1 MTYHI
6 YICSRYIWTMK
17 HTLAILKFSF
27 PYSSLIALNTL
38 FNFLSV
44 IFSLFSIS
52 LIIPILG
59 LLFGTIEAPENHIA
73 ELNTHNLKDYFY
85 NYINVMRQEKG
96 VINVLGFICV
106 LVGAGTILKNTTRY
120 LALYFLTPLRN
131 NVIRDIRMQLY
142 IKTLKVPLK
151 FIKKF
156 KKGDLVARMTTDLT
170 EIEWS
175 IMGVL
180 ELFIKDPIHIIV
192 FVGSLIYISPQLTLI
207 SLVFLPITAFI
218 ITKLGKSLRRKSLL
232 SQNKIGALMSHI
244 EESISNVQII
254 KGFNAYQIISNTFRK
269 NNEVLKNINNNV
281 LWRKDLAS
289 PMSEML
295 STLVLV
301 FIIWIGGRIV
311 LETNLAADSFIGFLV
326 IFSQILPPAKSLTT
340 AFYSIQKGSAS
351 AERVLKILDYKMDL
365 PKNMAF
371 AKNLNQNIIFHNV
384 SFKYNSN
391 MTVKNIN
398 LTINKGQKIAVVGE
412 SGSGKSTLL
421 GLLLKFHK
429 PSIGDIKID
438 GNNIKSTNIKS
449 LFSVVTQDVMLFND
463 TILNNLKIANPN
475 ADKREIEAVAKKVS
489 IHRLI
494 TSLSKKYNTI
504 LGPQGNSFS
513 GGERQRIA
521 IARALLSEAPILIF
535 DEPTSSLDSEADKN
549 IQKTFNNLNPD
560 KTLIMITHRLNG
572 IENYDKIIVMKKGE
586 IIEEGKHID
595 LLKKNGAYKK
605 LYELELLKKNEK
617 S

>member
-1 MTYHI
+1 
-6 YICSRYIWTMK
+6 MK
-17 HTLAILKFSF
+17 YTLEILKFSF

-59 LLFGTIEAPENHIA
+59 LLFGTIEAEEAHIA
-73 ELNTHNLKDYFY
+73 ELNAHNLKDYFY
-85 NYINVMRQEKG
+85 NYMNVMQQEKG
-96 VINVLGFICV
+96 VITVLGFICV
-106 LVGAGTILKNTTRY
+106 LVGCGTILKNTTRY

-142 IKTLKVPLK
+142 TKTLKLPLK

-192 FVGSLIYISPQLTLI
+192 FVISLIYISPQLTLI
-207 SLVFLPITAFI
+207 SLVFLPVTAFI

-232 SQNKIGALMSHI
+232 SQNKIGGLMSSI
-244 EESISNVQII
+244 EEAISNVQII
-254 KGFNAYQIISNTFRK
+254 KGFNAYQTISNTFREK
-269 NNEVLKNINNNV
+269 NEALKHINNNV

-340 AFYSIQKGSAS
+340 AFYSMQKGSAS
-351 AERVLKILDYKMDL
+351 AERVLKILDYKIDL

-371 AKNLNQNIIFHNV
+371 VKKLNQGIVFHNV
-384 SFKYNSN
+384 SFKYDSN
-391 MTVKNIN
+391 MTVKKIN

-429 PSIGDIKID
+429 PSSGDITID

-463 TILNNLKIANPN
+463 TILNNLKIAKPN
-475 ADKREIEAVAKKVS
+475 AEMPEIEAVAKKAS

-494 TSLSKKYNTI
+494 TNLSKQYNTI

-535 DEPTSSLDSEADKN
+535 DEPTSSLDSESDKN
-549 IQKTFNNLNPD
+549 IQKTFNNLNSD
-560 KTLIMITHRLNG
+560 KTLIMITHKLNG
-572 IENYDKIIVMKKGE
+572 IKHYDKIIVMKKGE
-586 IIEEGKHID
+586 IIEEGKHMD
-595 LLKKNGAYKK
+595 LLKKNGEYKK

>member
-1 MTYHI
+1 
-6 YICSRYIWTMK
+6 MK
-17 HTLAILKFSF
+17 YTLEILKFSF

-44 IFSLFSIS
+44 VFSLFSIS

-59 LLFGTIEAPENHIA
+59 LLFGTIEAEEAHIA
-73 ELNTHNLKDYFY
+73 ELNTHNVKDYFY

-96 VINVLGFICV
+96 VVNVLGFICV
-106 LVGAGTILKNTTRY
+106 LVGCGTILKNTTRY

-131 NVIRDIRMQLY
+131 NVIRDIRIRLY
-142 IKTLKVPLK
+142 TKTLKLPLK

-192 FVGSLIYISPQLTLI
+192 FVISLIYISPQLTLI

-232 SQNKIGALMSHI
+232 SQNKIGALMSSI

-254 KGFNAYQIISNTFRK
+254 KGFNAYQTISNTFRK
-269 NNEVLKNINNNV
+269 KNEALKHINNNV

-311 LETNLAADSFIGFLV
+311 LETNLAADSFMGFLV

-340 AFYSIQKGSAS
+340 AFYSMQKGSAA
-351 AERVLKILDYKMDL
+351 AERILKILDYKIDL
-365 PKNMAF
+365 QKNMACVK
-371 AKNLNQNIIFHNV
+371 ALNQSIVFHNV

-391 MTVKNIN
+391 MAVKNIN
-398 LTINKGQKIAVVGE
+398 LTIKKGQKIAVVGE

-429 PSIGDIKID
+429 PSSGDITID

-463 TILNNLKIANPN
+463 TILNNLKIAKPN
-475 ADKREIEAVAKKVS
+475 AEMPEIEAVAKKAS

-494 TSLSKKYNTI
+494 TNLSKQYNTI

-535 DEPTSSLDSEADKN
+535 DEPTSSLDSESDKN
-549 IQKTFNNLNPD
+549 IQKTFNNLNSD
-560 KTLIMITHRLNG
+560 KTLIMITHKLNG
-572 IENYDKIIVMKKGE
+572 IKHYDKIIVMKKGE
-586 IIEEGKHID
+586 IIEEGKHMD

>member
-218 ITKLGKSLRRKSLL
+218 ITKLGKSLRRKSML

-429 PSIGDIKID
+429 PSSGDIKID

>member
-1 MTYHI
+1 
-6 YICSRYIWTMK
+6 MK
-17 HTLAILKFSF
+17 HTLEILKFSF

-59 LLFGTIEAPENHIA
+59 LLFGTIEAKEAHIA
-73 ELNTHNLKDYFY
+73 ELNAHNLKDYFY
-85 NYINVMRQEKG
+85 NYINIMRQEKG

-106 LVGAGTILKNTTRY
+106 LVGCGTILKNTTRY

-131 NVIRDIRMQLY
+131 NVIRDIRMRLY
-142 IKTLKVPLK
+142 TKTLKLPLK

-156 KKGDLVARMTTDLT
+156 KKGDLVARMTSDLT

-192 FVGSLIYISPQLTLI
+192 FVISLIYISPQLTLI
-207 SLVFLPITAFI
+207 SLVFLPVTAFI

-232 SQNKIGALMSHI
+232 SQNKIGALMSSI

-254 KGFNAYQIISNTFRK
+254 KGFNAYQTISNTFREK
-269 NNEVLKNINNNV
+269 NEALKHINNNV

-340 AFYSIQKGSAS
+340 AFYSMQKGSAS
-351 AERVLKILDYKMDL
+351 AERVLKILNYKIDL
-365 PKNMAF
+365 SKNMDF
-371 AKNLNQNIIFHNV
+371 VKNLNQGIVFHNV

-391 MTVKNIN
+391 MTVKKIN
-398 LTINKGQKIAVVGE
+398 LTIKKGQKIAVVGE

-429 PSIGDIKID
+429 PSSGDITID
-438 GNNIKSTNIKS
+438 GNNITSTNIKS

-463 TILNNLKIANPN
+463 TILNNLKIAKPN
-475 ADKREIEAVAKKVS
+475 AEMPEIEAVAKKAS

-494 TSLSKKYNTI
+494 NNLNKQYNTI

-535 DEPTSSLDSEADKN
+535 DEPTSSLDSESDKN
-549 IQKTFNNLNPD
+549 IQKTFNNLNSD
-560 KTLIMITHRLNG
+560 KTLIMITHKLNG
-572 IENYDKIIVMKKGE
+572 IKHYDKIIVMKKGE
-586 IIEEGKHID
+586 IIEEGKHMD
-595 LLKKNGAYKK
+595 LLEKNGEYKK

>member
-1 MTYHI
+1 
-6 YICSRYIWTMK
+6 MK
-17 HTLAILKFSF
+17 HTLEILKFSF

-59 LLFGTIEAPENHIA
+59 LLFGTIEAKEAHIA
-73 ELNTHNLKDYFY
+73 ELNAHNLKDYFY
-85 NYINVMRQEKG
+85 NYINIMRQEKG

-106 LVGAGTILKNTTRY
+106 LVGCGTILKNTTRY

-131 NVIRDIRMQLY
+131 NVIRDIRMRLY
-142 IKTLKVPLK
+142 TKTLKLPLK

-192 FVGSLIYISPQLTLI
+192 FVISLIYISPQLTLI
-207 SLVFLPITAFI
+207 SLVFLPVTAFI

-232 SQNKIGALMSHI
+232 SQNKIGALMSSI

-254 KGFNAYQIISNTFRK
+254 KGFNAYQTISNTFREK
-269 NNEVLKNINNNV
+269 NEALKHINNNV

-340 AFYSIQKGSAS
+340 AFYSMQKGSAS
-351 AERVLKILDYKMDL
+351 AERVLKILNYKIDL
-365 PKNMAF
+365 SKNMDF
-371 AKNLNQNIIFHNV
+371 VKNLNQGIVFHNV

-391 MTVKNIN
+391 MTVKKIN

-429 PSIGDIKID
+429 PSSGDITID
-438 GNNIKSTNIKS
+438 GNNITSTNIKS

-463 TILNNLKIANPN
+463 TILNNLKIAKPN
-475 ADKREIEAVAKKVS
+475 AEMPEIEAVAKKAS

-494 TSLSKKYNTI
+494 NNLNKQYNTI

-535 DEPTSSLDSEADKN
+535 DEPTSSLDSESDKN
-549 IQKTFNNLNPD
+549 IQKTFNNLNSD
-560 KTLIMITHRLNG
+560 KTLIMITHKLNG
-572 IENYDKIIVMKKGE
+572 IKHYDKIIVMKKGE
-586 IIEEGKHID
+586 IIEEGKHMD
-595 LLKKNGAYKK
+595 LLEKNGEYKK

>member
-1 MTYHI
+1 
-6 YICSRYIWTMK
+6 MK
-17 HTLAILKFSF
+17 HTLEILKFSF

-59 LLFGTIEAPENHIA
+59 LLFGTIEAEEAHIA
-73 ELNTHNLKDYFY
+73 ELNAHNLKDYFY
-85 NYINVMRQEKG
+85 NYINIMRQEKG

-106 LVGAGTILKNTTRY
+106 LVGCGTILKNTTRY

-131 NVIRDIRMQLY
+131 NVIRDIRMRLY
-142 IKTLKVPLK
+142 TKTLKLPLK

-192 FVGSLIYISPQLTLI
+192 FVISLIYISPQLTLI
-207 SLVFLPITAFI
+207 SLVFLPVTAFI

-232 SQNKIGALMSHI
+232 SQNKIGALMSSI

-254 KGFNAYQIISNTFRK
+254 KGFNAYQTISNTFREK
-269 NNEVLKNINNNV
+269 NEALKHINNNV

-340 AFYSIQKGSAS
+340 AFYSMQKGSAS
-351 AERVLKILDYKMDL
+351 AERVLKILNYKIDL
-365 PKNMAF
+365 SKNMDF
-371 AKNLNQNIIFHNV
+371 VKNLNQGIVFHNV

-391 MTVKNIN
+391 MTVKKIN

-429 PSIGDIKID
+429 PSSGDITID

-463 TILNNLKIANPN
+463 TILNNLKIAKPN
-475 ADKREIEAVAKKVS
+475 AEMPEIEAVAKKAS

-494 TSLSKKYNTI
+494 NNLNKQYNTI

-535 DEPTSSLDSEADKN
+535 DEPTSSLDSESDKN
-549 IQKTFNNLNPD
+549 IQKTFNNLNSD
-560 KTLIMITHRLNG
+560 KTLIMITHKLNG
-572 IENYDKIIVMKKGE
+572 IKHYDKIIVMKKGE
-586 IIEEGKHID
+586 IIEEGKHMD
-595 LLKKNGAYKK
+595 LLEKNGEYKK

>member
-1 MTYHI
+1 
-6 YICSRYIWTMK
+6 MK
-17 HTLAILKFSF
+17 HTLEILKFSF

-59 LLFGTIEAPENHIA
+59 LLFGTIEAEEAHIA
-73 ELNTHNLKDYFY
+73 ELNAHNLKDYFY
-85 NYINVMRQEKG
+85 NYINIMRQEKG

-106 LVGAGTILKNTTRY
+106 LVGCGTILKNTTRY

-131 NVIRDIRMQLY
+131 NVIRDIRMRLY
-142 IKTLKVPLK
+142 TKTLKLPLK

-192 FVGSLIYISPQLTLI
+192 FVISLIYISPQLTLI
-207 SLVFLPITAFI
+207 SLVFLPVTAFI

-232 SQNKIGALMSHI
+232 SQNKIGALMSSI

-254 KGFNAYQIISNTFRK
+254 KGFNAYQTISNTFREK
-269 NNEVLKNINNNV
+269 NEALKHINNNV

-340 AFYSIQKGSAS
+340 AFYSMQKGSAS
-351 AERVLKILDYKMDL
+351 AERVLKILNYKIDL
-365 PKNMAF
+365 SKNMDF
-371 AKNLNQNIIFHNV
+371 VKNLNQGIVFHNV

-391 MTVKNIN
+391 MTVKKIN

-429 PSIGDIKID
+429 PSSGDITID
-438 GNNIKSTNIKS
+438 GNNITSTNIKS

-463 TILNNLKIANPN
+463 TILNNLKIAKPN
-475 ADKREIEAVAKKVS
+475 AEMPEIEAVAKKAS

-494 TSLSKKYNTI
+494 NNLNKQYNTI

-535 DEPTSSLDSEADKN
+535 DEPTSSLDSESDKN
-549 IQKTFNNLNPD
+549 IQKTFNNLNSD
-560 KTLIMITHRLNG
+560 KTLIMITHKLNG
-572 IENYDKIIVMKKGE
+572 IKHYDKIIVMKKGE
-586 IIEEGKHID
+586 IIEEGKHMD
-595 LLKKNGAYKK
+595 LLEKNGEYKK

>member
-1 MTYHI
+1 
-6 YICSRYIWTMK
+6 MK
-17 HTLAILKFSF
+17 HTLEILKFSF

-59 LLFGTIEAPENHIA
+59 LLFGTIEAEEAHIA
-73 ELNTHNLKDYFY
+73 ELNAHNLKDYFY
-85 NYINVMRQEKG
+85 NYINIMRQEKG

-106 LVGAGTILKNTTRY
+106 LVGCGTILKNTTRY

-131 NVIRDIRMQLY
+131 NVIRDIRMRLY
-142 IKTLKVPLK
+142 TKTLKLPLK

-156 KKGDLVARMTTDLT
+156 KKGDLVARMTSDLT

-192 FVGSLIYISPQLTLI
+192 FVISLIYISPQLTLI
-207 SLVFLPITAFI
+207 SLVFLPVTAFI

-232 SQNKIGALMSHI
+232 SQNKIGALMSSI

-254 KGFNAYQIISNTFRK
+254 KGFNAYQTISNTFREK
-269 NNEVLKNINNNV
+269 NEALKHINNNV

-340 AFYSIQKGSAS
+340 AFYSMQKGSAS
-351 AERVLKILDYKMDL
+351 AERVLKILNYKIDL
-365 PKNMAF
+365 SKNMDF
-371 AKNLNQNIIFHNV
+371 VKNLNQGIVFHNV

-391 MTVKNIN
+391 MTVKKIN

-429 PSIGDIKID
+429 PSSGDITID
-438 GNNIKSTNIKS
+438 GNNITSTNIKS

-463 TILNNLKIANPN
+463 TILNNLKIAKPN
-475 ADKREIEAVAKKVS
+475 AEMPEIEAVAKKAS

-494 TSLSKKYNTI
+494 NNLNKQYNTI

-535 DEPTSSLDSEADKN
+535 DEPTSSLDSESDKN
-549 IQKTFNNLNPD
+549 IQKTFNNLNSD
-560 KTLIMITHRLNG
+560 KTLIMITHKLNG
-572 IENYDKIIVMKKGE
+572 IKHYDKIIVMKKGE
-586 IIEEGKHID
+586 IIEEGKHMD
-595 LLKKNGAYKK
+595 LLEKNGEYKK